1 MLLGRVRANARALAT
16 RRGSRSFPH
25 ARHETVSGPHKVW
38 WSPAPPGGPSPA
50 PSPAG
55 CLDSTPAAWPS
66 LPYPSLGR
74 VPNSSQLLVLS
85 FPTPFFLTFPFSFGL
100 LFPAFPFPTLSCPSL
115 ASLFTRTL
123 SLTLFF
129 FANLSL
135 LSYPPIASVFIVS
148 PPYTLRILCLS
159 ASSLWS
165 LPFIRCPFPF
175 RVLI

>member
-1 MLLGRVRANARALAT
+1 MLLGKERADARALAT

-74 VPNSSQLLVLS
+74 VPNSSQLFVLS
-85 FPTPFFLTFPFSFGL
+85 FPLLFFL
-100 LFPAFPFPTLSCPSL
+100 
-115 ASLFTRTL
+115 
-123 SLTLFF
+123 
-129 FANLSL
+129 
-135 LSYPPIASVFIVS
+135 
-148 PPYTLRILCLS
+148 
-159 ASSLWS
+159 
-165 LPFIRCPFPF
+165 PFPF
-175 RVLI
+175 LLAYFSRPFLSPLCLVLLLLLFSHARFLFLCSFLPTSASFLIHLLPQFSLSLHLILLGFYASLLPVCGVCPSFAALFHSVS